1 MKIIETPEQWLE
13 AEKEL
18 KRGERHQSVGLV
30 PTMGALHKGHISL
43 VSRAIKENDISVVS
57 IFLNPVQFNNQNDL
71 RTYPKTWEEDRK
83 MLEDAGTD
91 YLFAPT
97 YDIMYPDDYHYK
109 VSEDDFSKILCGAS
123 RPGHF
128 DGVLTVVMKLLQIF
142 LPERAYFGEKD
153 YQQYKLLEGMAR
165 AFFLRTK
172 IIPCPIVREE
182 SGLAFSSRN
191 KRLSEEGLSKAPLL
205 HKALSSGKSVD
216 EIKRQLESDG
226 FVVDYVTEIEGRL
239 YAAASIEDV
248 RLIDNIGTD
257 EKSRR
262 E

>member
-1 MKIIETPEQWLE
+1 MKIIHTPAEWLSI
-13 AEKEL
+13 EKEL
-18 KRGERHQSVGLV
+18 KRSEKHQSVGLV
-30 PTMGALHKGHISL
+30 PTMGALHKGHLSL
-43 VSRAIKENDISVVS
+43 VKRAISENDISVVS

-71 RTYPKTWEEDRK
+71 KTYPKTWDEDCA
-83 MLEDAGTD
+83 MLEEAGVS

-109 VSEDDFSKILCGAS
+109 LSEDNFSKTLCGAS

-142 LPERAYFGEKD
+142 LPENAYFGEKD
-153 YQQYKLLEGMAR
+153 FQQYKLLDGMAK

-182 SGLAFSSRN
+182 NGLAFSSRN
-191 KRLSEEGLSKAPLL
+191 KRLSAQGLKKAPLL
-205 HKALSSGKSVD
+205 HKALSSGKSVE
-216 EIKRQLESDG
+216 EIKAQLENDG
-226 FVVDYVTEIEGRL
+226 FVIDYVTEVDGRL

-248 RLIDNIGTD
+248 RLIDNV
-257 EKSRR
+257 ER
-262 E
+262 